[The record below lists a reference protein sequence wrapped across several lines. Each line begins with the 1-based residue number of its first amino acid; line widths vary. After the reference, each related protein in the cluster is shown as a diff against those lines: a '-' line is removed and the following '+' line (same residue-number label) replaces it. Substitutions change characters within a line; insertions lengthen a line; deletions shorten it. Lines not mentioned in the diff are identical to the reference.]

1 LNSGVN
7 DLAAGG
13 RGQLAKFGE
22 RILEV
27 RAVMVLAFDAY
38 EENPFRPRVSVFNE

>member
-1 LNSGVN
+1 LDAGVN

-22 RILEV
+22 RIAEG
-27 RAVMVLAFDAY
+27 RAVVVLAFDAD
-38 EENPFRPRVSVFNE
+38 EEDPFRPRVSVFDE